1 MYDKA
6 SRLKVIVRDSS
17 GGSKPSQ
24 KGDIHFKGAR
34 REMTPREFLDT
45 APKNFKCDLYEND
58 TSYTLSFTLIR
69 ETKFCLYYIGELGIG
84 TREFYV
90 APLYIFKKPSKFA
103 NEMMKMIT
111 LREEE
116 ASSII
121 SGAHF
126 HHYYKDRLKEGQH
139 APDPFLECFRVYF
152 NFKLHTPMSKATRG
166 V

>member
-1 MYDKA
+1 MRDKTA
-6 SRLKVIVRDSS
+6 RLRNLAGDSS

-24 KGDIHFKGAR
+24 KGNIHFKGAR
-34 REMTPREFLDT
+34 REMTPTEFLDT

-90 APLYIFKKPSKFA
+90 APVYIFKKPSKFA

-116 ASSII
+116 AWSII

-126 HHYYKDRLKEGQH
+126 HHYYKDRLKEGEH
-139 APDPFLECFRVYF
+139 APDPFLECFKVYF
-152 NFKLHTPMSKATRG
+152 GFNLHTPMQ
-166 V
+166 